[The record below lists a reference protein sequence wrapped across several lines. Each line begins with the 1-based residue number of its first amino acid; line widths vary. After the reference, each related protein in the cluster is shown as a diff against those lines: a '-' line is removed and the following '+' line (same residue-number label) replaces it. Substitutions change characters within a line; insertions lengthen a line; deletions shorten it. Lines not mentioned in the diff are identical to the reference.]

1 MKYQDQIVCMDFREV
16 AKTLVYRE
24 DIIVISDPPYNQGYH
39 YDSYSDR
46 LSAEEY
52 MSLLEDAFALHPS
65 VVIHYPE
72 QAINVLPAAIGK
84 ECRQVVSWVYPSNTA
99 KQHRLI
105 TWWGCEPNMRAVG
118 QPYKNPTDKRVA
130 KLIAAGKEARLYDWW
145 EINQVKNVSKKHSHS
160 CPIPYEIAERIV
172 LTTTTRDQTVFDPFC
187 GSGTILAAA
196 KAHGRGYIGCDISS
210 LYVSEANERLVS

>member
-39 YDSYSDR
+39 YDNYSDR